1 MAFHK
6 LKSGA
11 ALITLVLAGSGATSG
26 MGWAETEAPRSRV
39 ITVIG
44 VGHERGA
51 PDTAQMQIAV
61 EHTAPTAKDATRA
74 AARTATQVI
83 EALRKEIGGGGRVQS
98 AGFQLNPVYR
108 PVPDRG
114 SGDRPRGPEIIAYTA
129 VNQLD
134 VETTSVEA
142 VGALI
147 DAAVAAGA
155 ARAQNISFTVSDRGP
170 LQTRA
175 LQAASGDATEQAR
188 AIADG
193 LHVRLGP
200 VIEATTEIGAR
211 PILERRAAF
220 AMAAEASAAD
230 TPIEPREV
238 TADAR
243 LRVTY
248 AIE

>member
-1 MAFHK
+1 MAFQQ
-6 LKSGA
+6 LKGGA
-11 ALITLVLAGSGATSG
+11 ALIAFLCGIVVATG
-26 MGWAETEAPRSRV
+26 MARAETEAPRSRV
-39 ITVIG
+39 ITV
-44 VGHERGA
+44 VGLGRERGA

-61 EHTAPTAKDATRA
+61 EHTAPTAKAASQA

-83 EALRKEIGGGGRVQS
+83 ESLRKEIGSGGRVQS
-98 AGFQLNPVYR
+98 AAFQLNPVYR
-108 PVPDRG
+108 PIPDRG
-114 SGDRPRGPEIIAYTA
+114 SGERPLGPEIIAYTA
-129 VNQLD
+129 VNQLE
-134 VETTSVEA
+134 VETGNVEA

-155 ARAQNISFTVSDRGP
+155 ARAQNVAFTVTDRGP
-170 LQTRA
+170 LQARA
-175 LQAASGDATEQAR
+175 LQAASSDATTQAR

-200 VIEATTEIGAR
+200 VIEATTELGAR
-211 PILERRAAF
+211 PVFERRGAF
-220 AMAAEASAAD
+220 AMAAEAGAAD

-238 TADAR
+238 TVDAR